1 VLFEQGIYF
10 INPKATPPVD
20 VTKWERRETRES
32 PGGRFVFATLGFGI
46 PPGIA
51 TVQQEWRDAPAALLN
66 AGMPALAE
74 SSSPRPTI
82 AFFSFATGRTTQIAA
97 LEKEPAWSGTGLT
110 VSPDGR
116 WILYVQMDQ
125 VVSDVMLV
133 ENFR

>member
-1 VLFEQGIYF
+1 MLFEQGIYF